1 MATTGIF
8 NGTNLLVK
16 IAGDNVGHTT
26 SCTLSL
32 THDLPDIT
40 TKDSKGWSE
49 MISGVRGGSI
59 SFDGMIDYGDKNSPI
74 KLSDYILGRTAVV
87 VVFGTEQTGD
97 IIYTSTGYLA
107 NIDQSADH
115 EAGASYSGT
124 ITITGEI
131 IKSEFSTTTTEAAD
145 D

>member
-32 THDLPDIT
+32 THDLPDVT
-40 TKDSKGWSE
+40 TKDSEGWSE

-59 SFDGMIDYGDKNSPI
+59 SFDGLIDYSDTQSPI
-74 KLSDYILGRTAVV
+74 TLSDYIFDRNTIE
-87 VVFGTEQTGD
+87 VVFGTVETGD
-97 IIYTSTGYLA
+97 TIFTANGFLA
-107 NIDQSADH
+107 NVDQSADH

-124 ITITGEI
+124 ITITGPI
-131 IKSEFSTTTTEAAD
+131 TKSVNA
-145 D
+145 